1 MFEYVCMF
9 VCVCMCVW
17 VYVYVCVGGYVC
29 VAVGGEGVW
38 LCMCVCVCV
47 CKCELCSVQCALLFS
62 AIDHNPRKL
71 CIWLTVQCSTLTF
84 CPVIYAHSRT
94 CIQNTIP
101 Y

>member
-1 MFEYVCMF
+1 MSVF

-17 VYVYVCVGGYVC
+17 VYVYVCVCMGGMC
-29 VAVGGEGVW
+29 VW
-38 LCMCVCVCV
+38 LSVGRVYGCVCVGVGV
-47 CKCELCSVQCALLFS
+47 CKCALCSVQCALLFS

-71 CIWLTVQCSTLTF
+71 CIWLTVQRFTLTF

-94 CIQNTIP
+94 CVQNSIP